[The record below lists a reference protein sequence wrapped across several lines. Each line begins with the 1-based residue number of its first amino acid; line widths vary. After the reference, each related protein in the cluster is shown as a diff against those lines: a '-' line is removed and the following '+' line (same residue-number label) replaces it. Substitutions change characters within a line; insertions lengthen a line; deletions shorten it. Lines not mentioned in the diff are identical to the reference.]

1 MKKVLFVIAILA
13 LFAGCYYVTCYVNIF
28 LGLFAIGFSVNIID
42 KLQEGLNL

>member
-1 MKKVLFVIAILA
+1 MKKVLFILVALVLTAI
-13 LFAGCYYVTCYVNIF
+13 CYYVTCEVNLF